1 MFNLKDIISSIADAG
16 KKLFKKSTA
25 VKKNDVETII
35 LSLIHI

>member
-25 VKKNDVETII
+25 VKKMMSK
-35 LSLIHI
+35 L